1 MRKANISKC
10 VLIVLKES
18 NAMANGFI
26 TNLKK
31 IMVFA
36 KVVLKMKKWKNKK
49 N

>member
-1 MRKANISKC
+1 MIKANFSKL
-10 VLIVLKES
+10 VLIAIKKS

-36 KVVLKMKKWKNKK
+36 KVALKMKK
-49 N
+49 